1 MSLRKRIQI
10 LLGALMGIPL
20 LLLLWESYRAGR
32 TVFLSQLKLESLQI
46 AKLEE
51 EGIDLTFEPP
61 RLVAEGMARGLTLN
75 GSLQGDEI
83 RELLRQTLRENPKL
97 YGAGIFLDPGLT
109 PLGRFA
115 PYVFRRNGRESEIAI
130 PYEYTGWEWY
140 RLPVAA
146 ERGLWSK
153 PYFDEGGG
161 GTLMV
166 TFSAPI
172 RREGRIVGVATV
184 DLDLDGLVS
193 RLRHIHPGGGGSVYL
208 ASPEGNVIAHPDLK
222 ALADLGKVQR
232 IGKLVELINAKGV
245 DMTEMKDPV
254 SDRNSWIVETPVESL
269 STAHG
274 GGDWSLIVSWP
285 LDLRLAPL
293 SGFARRM
300 LVLYLFLGGAA
311 LVFLNRSFDQIVSRP
326 LRRLGD
332 QARRYARGD
341 FERQPPGDE
350 YAPELRELSQALEG
364 LGETLERKAQSP
376 KPAGDPT

>member
-32 TVFLSQLKLESLQI
+32 TTFLAQLKLESLQI
-46 AKLEE
+46 AKLEG

-61 RLVAEGMARGLTLN
+61 RLVAEGIARGLTIQ
-75 GSLQGDEI
+75 GSLQGGEI
-83 RELLRQTLRENPKL
+83 RELLRRTLHENPKL
-97 YGAGIFLDPGLT
+97 YGAGVFLDPALT

-115 PYVFRRNGRESEIAI
+115 PYVFRRNGRENEIAI
-130 PYEYTGWEWY
+130 PYEYTQWDWY
-140 RLPVAA
+140 RLPMAA
-146 ERGLWSK
+146 GRALWSK

-172 RREGRIVGVATV
+172 LRDGRAVGVATV
-184 DLDLDGLVS
+184 DLDLEGLVS
-193 RLRHIHPGGGGSVYL
+193 RLRKIHPGGGGSVYL
-208 ASPEGNVIAHPDLK
+208 ASPRGHVIAHPDLK
-222 ALADLGKVQR
+222 ALADLGKAQR
-232 IGKLVELINAKGV
+232 IGKLVELINARG
-245 DMTEMKDPV
+245 DSMTEMKDPV
-254 SDRNSWIVETPVESL
+254 SERDSWIVETPVESL
-269 STAHG
+269 SEARG

-285 LDLRLAPL
+285 LDVRLAPL
-293 SGFARRM
+293 GGFARRM

-311 LVFLNRSFDQIVSRP
+311 LLFLNRSFDQIVSRP

-341 FERQPPGDE
+341 FARQPPGDE
-350 YAPELRELSQALEG
+350 YAPELRGLSQAIDS
-364 LGETLERKAQSP
+364 LGEALEKGKLS
-376 KPAGDPT
+376 PAGEGDAK